1 MRADAI
7 PLAVAFA
14 VTSRVIFAE
23 SASDP
28 IAQLR
33 ACALMERAERLE
45 CLDKLSRTIA
55 APAVVAP
62 EVSSWTISE
71 TTSPVD
77 YAPIVTATTLSPGGS
92 DGSSMQLAI
101 RCRGG
106 RTELAVTGAAV
117 SRKGEDYAISYRIND
132 GEPVQLA
139 AGSPSFGTG
148 ARFTGDAVR
157 LLQSLPEAGGI
168 VVRLSTQNGV
178 AQEGFFSLVGL
189 KTVREKIAA
198 PCKWPNAVASPRN

>member
-1 MRADAI
+1 MRAYVI

-14 VTSRVIFAE
+14 AASRAVFAE
-23 SASDP
+23 GASDP

-33 ACALMERAERLE
+33 ACALMERPERLE

-55 APAVVAP
+55 APAAVAP
-62 EVSSWTISE
+62 EDGSWTISE

-77 YAPIVTATTLSPGGS
+77 YTPMVTAITSSRAGSGVSP
-92 DGSSMQLAI
+92 MQFAI

-106 RTELAVTGAAV
+106 RTELAVTGAAL
-117 SRKGEDYAISYRIND
+117 SRKGEDYAISYRING

-139 AGSPSFGTG
+139 AATPAFGTG
-148 ARFTGDAVR
+148 AGFTGDAVHF
-157 LLQSLPEAGGI
+157 LQSLPEEGGI
-168 VVRLSTQNGV
+168 TVRISTRNGA

-189 KTVREKIAA
+189 KMVRDKIAA
-198 PCKWPNAVASPRN
+198 PCNWPHAVARTRN